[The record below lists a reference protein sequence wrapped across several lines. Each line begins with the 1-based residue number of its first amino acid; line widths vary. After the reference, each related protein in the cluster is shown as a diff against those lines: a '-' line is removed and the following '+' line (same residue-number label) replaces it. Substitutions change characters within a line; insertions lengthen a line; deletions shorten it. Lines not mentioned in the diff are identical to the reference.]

1 MDPASAFG
9 LHFLMQE
16 VSVPLLLTVC
26 LFFYSL
32 LESSAADGRRRHHLR
47 LLLVPQDEL
56 FGARHVLV
64 SWTWSFSNYS
74 LSLSLQVHLGDGEMC
89 IHWKSTGLCF
99 VSVSNLGWLDRVPG
113 EFVGFSLCCSVS
125 NRLSECRRFCCSLV
139 SHSLIP
145 EVCAAVVEAGCLQG
159 GKL

>member
-1 MDPASAFG
+1 MLPLALEIEFFWVATYLVSASELMDPASAFG

-64 SWTWSFSNYS
+64 S
-74 LSLSLQVHLGDGEMC
+74 
-89 IHWKSTGLCF
+89 
-99 VSVSNLGWLDRVPG
+99 
-113 EFVGFSLCCSVS
+113 
-125 NRLSECRRFCCSLV
+125 
-139 SHSLIP
+139 
-145 EVCAAVVEAGCLQG
+145 
-159 GKL
+159 